1 MRGCVMGRPQ
11 TGWLLPAEVMLRL
24 RSDLELSR
32 KEESWAKNTGH
43 GNRGLLGHRYGREGR
58 PGCWSLEKKEAE
70 K

>member
-43 GNRGLLGHRYGREGR
+43 GNRGPTGT
-58 PGCWSLEKKEAE
+58 
-70 K
+70 